1 MMSECVTKCMQAL
14 IEGDR
19 KQKPVRNLIFIP
31 FQKGQLIHNMITT
44 FQRERRND
52 IRTLII
58 FPPKTYPFWQLGYWF
73 GKNRLKKTLDLCYND
88 GPVALITFDNEFARN
103 VEPIP
108 AALLDQLTVW
118 KNTKLPDKK

>member
-1 MMSECVTKCMQAL
+1 MQAL

-19 KQKPVRNLIFIP
+19 KQKPVGNLMFIP

-44 FQRERRND
+44 LQRERRND

-108 AALLDQLTVW
+108 GTLLDQLTIW
-118 KNTKLPDKK
+118 KNTNYQTKT